1 MTGGTPPPTR
11 TAAGHDWFL
20 KLLGGVYVLDG
31 PAHRRIE
38 PSLAA
43 VLAYLA
49 LRGRTHKYRLAGWLW
64 PDAGETAARANMR
77 QLLRRVR
84 LTLGPEFIQ
93 GAGEIELNPGV
104 RVDLLEFQRQM
115 EAGAVPDP
123 PAQQGELLEHLTFD
137 DAPDFAEWLESERE
151 RLLQLRLR
159 AALGASETL
168 RAAGQLA
175 EALLHAQHALSLEPL
190 SEEAARQV
198 MTLHHRRGDRGA
210 ALQAYER
217 CRQVLR
223 DRLGVEPLPE
233 TQALAERIRQDA
245 PPPAALPRAV
255 PEPVALPALVGRHHE
270 LGVLAQ
276 AWEQGQMIFVSGE
289 AGIGKTLLTLTFAA
303 GRGRVLRFEALPG
316 DRHVPYATAARM
328 ARRLLEHWP
337 TGREPGGLP
346 DWVAAEVARLVPDV
360 FGQAGPPLTSAA
372 DRLRFFDAMIELNR
386 LACADID
393 VCVLDDAHFADDA
406 TSEFAEYFLA
416 RLASSPQARFP
427 VWIDVYRDDEL
438 PEAARRSVQTLTDA
452 GLAINLRLA
461 PLSVEGVGELLG
473 SLNLPQRPQHQA
485 ARYRDSTGGNP
496 LFILETVRDLSEEA
510 GLGLSGWGLDD
521 PPRLPTKVAAVIAR
535 RLSRLSPAALQMA
548 RAAAT
553 LGGEFTLDQVGEVLD
568 LGPLAAAQGWD
579 ELGHA
584 GIVRGEALAHDL
596 MRVAIRAGTP
606 EATQIL
612 LHRGAART
620 LERAAGP
627 GGANAARIA
636 RHYQGG
642 RLPLQA
648 AAWFLKAS
656 QGLVDLMQYGA
667 ALKLREQAAALY
679 EEALEFDLALGVRLD
694 TLSALWAEEQP
705 EALRPVVDGLLR
717 LASDDV
723 QRAAARLGQATLR
736 LAESRLQ
743 PVALAAPDMLGRASA
758 SHEARQ
764 ALWQTLTLAR
774 EGQALLAADGGL
786 PHATLS
792 ALLLRAE
799 LRTLAFLHDQTG
811 LRERLDAATALFT
824 RLPESQ
830 AAALLLY
837 TVAALLMRQG
847 QPGDALDAAR
857 RSAAMFTALG
867 DRYATLAAQL
877 SVAALLE
884 DQGRRAEA
892 ASFRRQLGSP
902 GSGPQL
908 SRLQYFNQLR
918 LAANLVQRHAYAEAL
933 ALLER
938 MTQAA
943 DKAAPAGEW
952 PTGEALPKGVLWRV
966 QVDLLWLLGAV
977 PQCQTAAEA
986 ALSDPMPGDDAAGVP
1001 WIRLAQI
1008 HALLGQDQQ
1017 AKRAFANADAFLS
1030 AAPHLTYSRGLWQL
1044 AYAGFGGRTRE
1055 ERRHSL
1061 EEALAVARQKAH
1073 PELLTHALALRA
1085 QWHAGGQDW
1094 PAATRDAEDALA
1106 RMTAAPPRDDHA
1118 LPWQVFL
1125 ELPGVDPARRLA
1137 VAHAARDWMVSILGQ
1152 PLPPPYRDAFLARP
1166 TQQALL
1172 TVLDSLD
1179 LPLSGQRGQG

>member
-1 MTGGTPPPTR
+1 MTGGDPTPARPAT
-11 TAAGHDWFL
+11 GHDRFL

-64 PDAGETAARANMR
+64 PEAGETAARANMR

-84 LTLGPEFIQ
+84 LTLGPDFIR
-93 GAGEIELNPGV
+93 GAGEIELNPQI
-104 RVDLLEFQRQM
+104 RVDLLEFQRQVQA
-115 EAGAVPDP
+115 EPFHGSLTP
-123 PAQQGELLEHLTFD
+123 QGELLEHLTFD

-159 AALGASETL
+159 AALGASEAL
-168 RAAGQLA
+168 RRAGQPA

-198 MTLHHRRGDRGA
+198 MTLHHGRGDRGA

-245 PPPAALPRAV
+245 PPPTALPRAV
-255 PEPVALPALVGRHHE
+255 PLPPPLPALVGRQHE
-270 LGVLAQ
+270 LGVLAR
-276 AWEQGQMIFVSGE
+276 AWDAGQMIFISGE
-289 AGIGKTLLTLTFAA
+289 AGIGKTLLTMTFAA

-316 DRHVPYATAARM
+316 DRQVPYATAARM
-328 ARRLLEHWP
+328 VRRLLEHWP
-337 TGREPGGLP
+337 TGRESGGLP
-346 DWVAAEVARLVPDV
+346 DWVASEVARLVPDV
-360 FGQAGPPLTSAA
+360 FGRVGAPLTSAA
-372 DRLRFFDAMIELNR
+372 DRLRFFDALIELNR
-386 LACADID
+386 LACADLD
-393 VCVLDDAHFADDA
+393 VCVLDDAHFADEA

-416 RLASSPQARFP
+416 HLASSPQAHFP
-427 VWIDVYRDDEL
+427 AWIDVYRDDEL
-438 PEAARRSVQTLTDA
+438 PEVARRSVQTLTDT
-452 GLAINLRLA
+452 GLAINLHLS
-461 PLSVEGVGELLG
+461 PLSVEGVGELLSG
-473 SLNLPQRPQHQA
+473 LNLPEDPLHQA
-485 ARYRDSTGGNP
+485 DRYRDYTGGNP
-496 LFILETVRDLSEEA
+496 LFILETVRDLNEGA
-510 GLGLSGWGLDD
+510 GLGLAALGLDD
-521 PPRLPTKVAAVIAR
+521 PPRLPTKVAGVITR
-535 RLSRLSPAALQMA
+535 RLSRLSSAALQMA

-620 LERAAGP
+620 LERAAGQ
-627 GGANAARIA
+627 GGANAARVA
-636 RHYQGG
+636 RHFQEG

-648 AAWFLKAS
+648 AAWSLKAS

-717 LASDDV
+717 LASDDI
-723 QRAAARLGQATLR
+723 QQAAARLGQATLY
-736 LAESRLQ
+736 LAESRLEGA
-743 PVALAAPDMLGRASA
+743 ALYFPDGLGLASPLQ
-758 SHEARQ
+758 EARQ
-764 ALWQTLTLAR
+764 ATEQALNWAR
-774 EGQALLAADGGL
+774 EGQALLTGGGGSSHDHL
-786 PHATLS
+786 Q

-799 LRTLAFLHDQTG
+799 LRALTLLYDQQA
-811 LRERLDAATALFT
+811 LRERLDVATALLA

-830 AAALLLY
+830 AAARLLQ
-837 TVAALLMRQG
+837 TVATILMRRG
-847 QPGDALDAAR
+847 QPDAALDAVQ
-857 RSAAMFTALG
+857 RSIAMSTALG
-867 DRYATLAAQL
+867 DRYAALAGQL
-877 SVAALLE
+877 SMAALLE
-884 DQGRRAEA
+884 DQGRRLEA
-892 ASFRRQLGSP
+892 AEFRRQLGAP
-902 GSGPQL
+902 GGGPQL

-933 ALLER
+933 TILER
-938 MTQAA
+938 MKWAA
-943 DKAAPAGEW
+943 DRAASSGE
-952 PTGEALPKGVLWRV
+952 TLPSGVLWRV
-966 QVDLLWLLGAV
+966 HVDLLWLLGAV
-977 PQCQTAAEA
+977 PECQKAAEA
-986 ALSDPMPGDDAAGVP
+986 ALAHPMPGDDAAGVP

-1008 HALLGQDQQ
+1008 HALLGQDGH
-1017 AKRAFANADAFLS
+1017 AERALANADAFLS
-1030 AAPHLTYSRGLWQL
+1030 AAPHLTYSRGLWHL
-1044 AYAGFGGRTRE
+1044 AQAGFRGCTRE

-1061 EEALAVARQKAH
+1061 EQALAMARQHAH

-1085 QWHAGGQDW
+1085 QWQAGEQDW
-1094 PAATRDAEDALA
+1094 PAAQRDVEDALA
-1106 RMTAAPPRDDHA
+1106 RMTVAPPRDDHA
-1118 LPWQVFL
+1118 LPWLVFL
-1125 ELPGVDPARRLA
+1125 EIPGMDPARRLA
-1137 VAHAARDWMVSILGQ
+1137 AAHAARDWIIGIIGQ
-1152 PLPPPYRDAFLARP
+1152 PLPATYRGSFLARP

-1172 TVLDSLD
+1172 AMLNSLG
-1179 LPLSGQRGQG
+1179 LSLSGQGDQA